1 MIQKIEKENII
12 RTLRYKVSHLFSSF
26 MYFPII
32 DYYYG
37 KLTTC
42 DQTRNAN
49 TAAHSEPSQTSTMT
63 AVEYFHKM
71 LLDVSL
77 G

>member
-1 MIQKIEKENII
+1 
-12 RTLRYKVSHLFSSF
+12 

-42 DQTRNAN
+42 DQTRNAS

-63 AVEYFHKM
+63 VVEYFHKM